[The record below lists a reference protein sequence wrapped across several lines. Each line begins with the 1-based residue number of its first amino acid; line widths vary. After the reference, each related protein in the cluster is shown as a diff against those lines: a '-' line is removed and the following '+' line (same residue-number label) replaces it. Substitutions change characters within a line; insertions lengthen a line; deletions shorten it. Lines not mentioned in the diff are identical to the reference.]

1 MRVPTRVLPIRTQ
14 RWGPGVAGRTRR
26 SAPGAT
32 GRATRAPSL
41 PGGVDTR
48 AAAAAS
54 GRRRRKCAAVA
65 AASGRP
71 RRKCAAHD
79 ARPRPLSPASPPRG
93 RRSGAR
99 AASGTGDRGRLL
111 VTVNARCHGKNFETE
126 ARTTTKTGKRCKRI
140 IHRKDG
146 PSALRDGKLLSTVPT
161 GGHPRQHPR
170 RAARAPDA
178 ERSPGIRPR
187 CLRQRHWQRP
197 KRRRRPPSG
206 QTDAVWPRTWS
217 GGEGPPGLHAR
228 HKAGGRRVATTSGSY
243 TL

>member
-1 MRVPTRVLPIRTQ
+1 MPAGCGGRPRGPPGGPRAPRAFQAAWTRARRPRLP
-14 RWGPGVAGRTRR
+14 VAGGG
-26 SAPGAT
+26 SAPRWLRLPVARGGSAPPT
-32 GRATRAPSL
+32 TRAPGL
-41 PGGVDTR
+41 CRQPLRR
-48 AAAAAS
+48 AA
-54 GRRRRKCAAVA
+54 
-65 AASGRP
+65 
-71 RRKCAAHD
+71 
-79 ARPRPLSPASPPRG
+79 
-93 RRSGAR
+93 GAR

-178 ERSPGIRPR
+178 ERGPGIRPR

-217 GGEGPPGLHAR
+217 GGEGPPGLRGEGPPGLHAR